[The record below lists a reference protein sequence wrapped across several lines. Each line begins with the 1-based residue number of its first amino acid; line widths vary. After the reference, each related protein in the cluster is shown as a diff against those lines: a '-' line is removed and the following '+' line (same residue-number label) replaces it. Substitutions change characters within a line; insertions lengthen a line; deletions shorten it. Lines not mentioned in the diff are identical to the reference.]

1 MDISQNEVE
10 HVSLLV
16 KKIDLGET
24 LSDEETNQ
32 LLNFINKG
40 VDSFNDELD
49 IALIKEKL
57 AGNSQNN

>member
-1 MDISQNEVE
+1 MDIPKNEIE
-10 HVSLLV
+10 HISLLV
-16 KKIDLGET
+16 NKIDNGET

-57 AGNSQNN
+57 TSNSQNN